1 MNNRAKQEKTQ
12 AQSLRDKLDST
23 LAQRVRLTLHTPG
36 AKINSLE
43 ALMILDGFNTVDSL
57 SLMDMARMRHK
68 VAYEIEQLEL
78 LEVEEKEK
86 QDCQNQICTELEE
99 KKMALRE
106 SKQMAK
112 EAAETE
118 AKARAALEEAI
129 GRVASMKLDV
139 MMATKTVTTSEE
151 ERSRNDYSLSILKSN
166 VEKRQE
172 IVRQAL
178 RRKAE
183 EVTRETQ
190 KMGGGKGTD
199 IMSIVG
205 DFGPLNA
212 RDATKKITAF
222 KEEEHMLRIESAR
235 FDAKAERLLSR
246 SQKLK
251 DRAGTLEKDELVA
264 MEELKEELKE
274 EAEDLKE
281 ELKEEA
287 RAAAKYSN
295 PEESSESVNKHPPS
309 SNMANNFNPT
319 ENQSQKEISQKVPQ
333 GSNQLQNDKRKTMK
347 KLGFDKGPDG
357 RVI

>member
-1 MNNRAKQEKTQ
+1 MSLNRAKEERKQ
-12 AQSLRDKLDST
+12 AQSLRDELDSI

-36 AKINSLE
+36 AKLNSLE
-43 ALMILDGFNTVDSL
+43 ALMILDGFNTVDNL

-86 QDCQNQICTELEE
+86 QENQTRISNELEE
-99 KKMALRE
+99 KKLALKE
-106 SKQMAK
+106 TEQMAK
-112 EAAETE
+112 EAAEAE
-118 AKARAALEEAI
+118 AKARAALEEAM
-129 GRVASMKLDV
+129 GRVASKKLDV
-139 MMATKTVTTSEE
+139 MKATKVVAIGDE
-151 ERSRNDYSLSILKSN
+151 ERSRNEYSLSILKSN

-183 EVTRETQ
+183 ELTREKQ
-190 KMGGGKGTD
+190 KVRGGKTDD

-205 DFGPLNA
+205 DFGPINA
-212 RDATKKITAF
+212 RDATRKITAF
-222 KEEEHMLRIESAR
+222 KEDEHMLRIESAR

-264 MEELKEELKE
+264 IEELKEELKE
-274 EAEDLKE
+274 EV
-281 ELKEEA
+281 
-287 RAAAKYSN
+287 RAATQEYSN
-295 PEESSESVNKHPPS
+295 LEESSEPMNTAPPS
-309 SNMANNFNPT
+309 SPMENNFNPT
-319 ENQSQKEISQKVPQ
+319 ENQSQKEMNQKRSQAS
-333 GSNQLQNDKRKTMK
+333 GDDKRRPMK